1 MVNYYS
7 CHKQRESVA
16 KQSHLG
22 GELRKILLIVI
33 FSFIF
38 RFVFTRNRLLAENHF
53 FDYFCELVKLAFFII
68 MIDYI
73 KGEISELTPTF
84 IVLESNGVG
93 YGIHIALTTFSA
105 LADVKLTKLFVH
117 EIIREDAHLLFG
129 FQTKT
134 ERELF
139 LLLISV
145 SGIGANTA
153 RMIMSSYSV
162 AEIRQIISLENVA
175 ALNSIKG
182 IGAKTAQ
189 RIIVEL
195 KDKILR
201 IEVVDTN
208 GIAVNANVAV
218 ADNNAKNE
226 AISALTMLGFAAVP
240 SGKVVDA
247 LLKKQ
252 ADLTVEQLIKQAL
265 KML

>member
-1 MVNYYS
+1 
-7 CHKQRESVA
+7 
-16 KQSHLG
+16 
-22 GELRKILLIVI
+22 
-33 FSFIF
+33 
-38 RFVFTRNRLLAENHF
+38 
-53 FDYFCELVKLAFFII
+53 

-73 KGEISELTPTF
+73 KGEISELSPTF
-84 IVLESNGVG
+84 TVIEANGVG

-105 LADVKLTKLFVH
+105 LSEVKQTKLFVH

-129 FQTKT
+129 FMSKT

-162 AEIRQIISLENVA
+162 GEIRQIISLENAA

-195 KDKILR
+195 KDKILK
-201 IEVVDTN
+201 IELVDMDELDASAGVSLIDTS
-208 GIAVNANVAV
+208 V
-218 ADNNAKNE
+218 KNE
-226 AISALTMLGFAAVP
+226 AISALTMLGFGAAP
-240 SGKVVDA
+240 SGKVVDS

-252 ADLTVEQLIKQAL
+252 ANLTVEQLIKQAL